1 MEQEAAMESF
11 DPPLSDLDGWLLT
24 LASGV
29 TALIGGAVFLLL
41 G

>member
-1 MEQEAAMESF
+1 MESYSSS
-11 DPPLSDLDGWLLT
+11 LCDLDGWLLA

-29 TALIGGAVFLLL
+29 SALIGGTVYLLL